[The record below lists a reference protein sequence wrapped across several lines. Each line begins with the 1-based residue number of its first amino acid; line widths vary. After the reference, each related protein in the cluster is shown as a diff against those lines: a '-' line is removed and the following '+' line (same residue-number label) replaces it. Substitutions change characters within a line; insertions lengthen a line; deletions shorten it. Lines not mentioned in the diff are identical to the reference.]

1 MLKIFN
7 IKTLSKITF
16 VVFCFTYFFFI
27 KSSQANNFYQS
38 NTKILSKTNKYKE
51 QNIQLEKSQ
60 YLRGSGDILSIEF
73 RGVEFYSGAYSINP
87 EGFIDLPE
95 IGTTYVKGISVE
107 ELKLFLQDQYK
118 SIIFDPDININIINY
133 RPVSIYVS
141 GEVKKPGLYTLK
153 YKTQNY
159 NNSLK
164 NLNQNNFK
172 DMLISNSKPIEL
184 EAFTNPKLFDAL
196 RSVDG
201 VTNNADL
208 SEIEII
214 RDFSRFKGG
223 GKIKTKINLLRLI
236 TNGDQTQNIRI
247 MDGDHIII
255 PKSEKILKEQIIAIN
270 NSNLNPG
277 TIEIFITGNVI
288 RPGPILLDKG
298 SSLIEA
304 IASAG
309 GKKLLTGN
317 IEFIRFNDDGSTQ
330 KRKFRFN
337 ENAKINTERNPILM
351 NGDIIN
357 VKKTILGSTTE
368 IIKEI
373 SSPVLGGYGLYK
385 IFN

>member
-7 IKTLSKITF
+7 IKSLSKITF
-16 VVFCFTYFFFI
+16 VFFFFTYFFFI
-27 KSSQANNFYQS
+27 KNSQANNFYQS
-38 NTKILSKTNKYKE
+38 NTKILIKTNKSKE
-51 QNIQLEKSQ
+51 QNLQPKKSL
-60 YLRGSGDILSIEF
+60 YLVGPGDILSVEF

-95 IGTTYVKGISVE
+95 IGNTYVKGITVE

-118 SIIFDPDININIINY
+118 SIIFDPDININILNY

-141 GEVKKPGLYTLK
+141 GEVKKPGLYTLN
-153 YKTQNY
+153 YQTQN
-159 NNSLK
+159 NKNLVK
-164 NLNQNNFK
+164 NLNQNYII
-172 DMLISNSKPIEL
+172 DIISNPTPKEQ
-184 EAFTNPKLFDAL
+184 EAFIHPKLFDAL

-201 VTNNADL
+201 VSNNADL
-208 SEIEII
+208 SKIEII

-255 PKSEKILKEQIIAIN
+255 PKSEKILKEQLIAIN

-277 TIEIFITGNVI
+277 TIQIYITGNVL
-288 RPGPILLDKG
+288 RPGPLLLEKG

-304 IASAG
+304 IASTG